1 MFGKAIGGDIACNKK
16 TFMLINAYNHANAT
30 QRAELDRWISSTDF
44 DRDEKVKA
52 VTRLYNE
59 IGVDKLAQEKIAS
72 CFEQSKGYLDAVK
85 VDEGRKQE
93 LRQYVERLM
102 NRKF

>member
-1 MFGKAIGGDIACNKK
+1 
-16 TFMLINAYNHANAT
+16 MLINAYNHANAA
-30 QRAELDRWISSTDF
+30 QRAELDRWISATDF

-72 CFEQSKGYLDAVK
+72 CFEQSKAYLDTVK
-85 VDEGRKQE
+85 VNESRKQK

>member
-1 MFGKAIGGDIACNKK
+1 
-16 TFMLINAYNHANAT
+16 MLINAYNHANAM
-30 QRAELDRWISSTDF
+30 QRAELDRWIAAKYF

-59 IGVDKLAQEKIAS
+59 IGIDKLALKKIAS
-72 CFEQSKGYLDAVK
+72 CFEQSTAYLDAVK
-85 VDEGRKQE
+85 VDESRKQE
-93 LRQYVERLM
+93 LRHYVERLM

>member
-1 MFGKAIGGDIACNKK
+1 MAGKTN
-16 TFMLINAYNHANAT
+16 
-30 QRAELDRWISSTDF
+30 QST
-44 DRDEKVKA
+44 RDEML
-52 VTRLYNE
+52 RLTLQA
-59 IGVDKLAQEKIAS
+59 KRSTS
-72 CFEQSKGYLDAVK
+72 CIVVLPAEREYLDAVK